1 MQHFKNQN
9 NTLINMAIKLHN
21 RSFLKLLDFTPE
33 EITYF
38 LDLAAKLKADK
49 KAGKEEQHLKGRNI
63 ALIFEKTSTR
73 TRCAFEV
80 AAHDQG
86 AHVTYLG
93 PTGSQIGIKETMKD
107 TARVLGRMYD
117 GIEYRG
123 FAQKTV
129 EELAEFSGVPVWN
142 GLTNEFHPTQVLADL
157 LTMREHSAKP
167 LGQVSYAYLGDS
179 RFNMGNSL
187 LVGGAKMG
195 MDVRIVAPKALQPS
209 AELVAKCREIA
220 AQTGARITITDDVD
234 LGVKGCDF
242 VYTDIWVSMGEPD
255 NVWKERID
263 MLMPYQV
270 NAALMKR
277 TGNPNCKF
285 MHCLPSYHN
294 RDTKA
299 GEDVFQKFG
308 LDGIEVTEDVFESPA
323 SIVFD
328 EAENRMHTIK
338 AVMVATLGA

>member
-1 MQHFKNQN
+1 
-9 NTLINMAIKLHN
+9 MAFNLKN
-21 RSFLKLLDFTPE
+21 RSFLKLLDFTPR
-33 EITYF
+33 EIEF
-38 LDLAAKLKADK
+38 LLDLAADLK
-49 KAGKEEQHLKGRNI
+49 KAKYAGTEQPRMVGKNI

-93 PTGSQIGIKETMKD
+93 PTGSQIGVKESMKD

-123 FAQKTV
+123 FAQATV
-129 EELAEFSGVPVWN
+129 EDLAKYSGVPVWN
-142 GLTNEFHPTQVLADL
+142 GLTNEFHPTQILADF
-157 LTMREHSAKP
+157 LTMREHAGKP
-167 LGQVSYAYLGDS
+167 LKEVKYAYLGDA

-195 MDVRIVAPKALQPS
+195 MDVRIVAPKALQP
-209 AELVAKCREIA
+209 AAGLVEECRKIA
-220 AQTGARITITDDVD
+220 AQTGARITVTDNVD
-234 LGVKGCDF
+234 EGVKGCDF
-242 VYTDIWVSMGEPD
+242 IYTDVWVSMGEPAE
-255 NVWKERID
+255 VWKERIA
-263 MLMPYQV
+263 LLKPYQV
-270 NAALMKR
+270 NAELMRR
-277 TGNPNCKF
+277 TGNPACKF

-294 RDTKA
+294 LETQVGRDVH
-299 GEDVFQKFG
+299 EKFG
-308 LDGIEVTEDVFESPA
+308 LDGVEVTEDVFESPA

-338 AVMVATLGA
+338 AVMVATLGD

>member
-1 MQHFKNQN
+1 MEQSLK
-9 NTLINMAIKLHN
+9 N

-33 EITYF
+33 QIRYLLE
-38 LDLAAKLKADK
+38 LARSLKADK
-49 KAGKEEQHLKGRNI
+49 KAGREQQHLKGKNI

-93 PTGSQIGIKETMKD
+93 PSGSQIGIKETMKD

-123 FAQKTV
+123 FAQTTV

-142 GLTNEFHPTQVLADL
+142 GLTNEFHPTQILADL
-157 LTMREHSAKP
+157 LTMEEHSTKP
-167 LGQVSYAYLGDS
+167 LSQIKFAYLGDA

-209 AELVAKCREIA
+209 AELQAQCFAVAKE
-220 AQTGARITITDDVD
+220 TGARITITDNVD
-234 LGVKGCDF
+234 EGVKGCDF

-255 NVWKERID
+255 SVWKERIAL
-263 MLMPYQV
+263 LMPYQV
-270 NAALMKR
+270 NAKLMER
-277 TGNPNCKF
+277 TGNPACKF

-299 GEDVFQKFG
+299 GEDVYQKFG
-308 LDGIEVTEDVFESPA
+308 LDGVEVTEEVFESPA

-338 AVMVATLGA
+338 AVMVATLGD

>member
-1 MQHFKNQN
+1 MEQSLKNRN
-9 NTLINMAIKLHN
+9 
-21 RSFLKLLDFTPE
+21 FLKLLDYTPT
-33 EITYF
+33 EIRYL
-38 LDLAAKLKADK
+38 LDLARDLKAAK
-49 KAGKEEQHLKGRNI
+49 KAGQEEQHLKGKDI

-123 FAQKTV
+123 FGQAIV
-129 EELAEFSGVPVWN
+129 EELAKYAGVPVWN
-142 GLTNEFHPTQVLADL
+142 GLTNEFHPTQILADL
-157 LTMREHSAKP
+157 LTMEEHSTKP
-167 LGQVSYAYLGDS
+167 LSQIKFAYLGDA

-209 AELVAKCREIA
+209 AELQAQCFAVARG
-220 AQTGARITITDDVD
+220 TGARITITDNVD
-234 LGVKGCDF
+234 EGVKGCDF

-255 NVWKERID
+255 SVWKERIAL
-263 MLMPYQV
+263 LMPYQV
-270 NAALMKR
+270 NAKLMER
-277 TGNPNCKF
+277 TGNPACKF

-299 GEDVFQKFG
+299 GEDVYQKFG
-308 LDGIEVTEDVFESPA
+308 LDGVEVTEEVFESPA

-338 AVMVATLGA
+338 AVMVATLGD